1 MAEDQ
6 SEDISDFTVTEIPEF
21 NLEELRGE
29 IVNLIQDITGDS
41 VYDDRTKHIQLEEIL
56 SSTYELLLSKKFVN
70 KYVVKV
76 ALTRNM
82 GYGLTSV
89 MSAHWDINLDQVLS
103 VDWTNPTTKV
113 LINIFKFNV
122 L

>member
-1 MAEDQ
+1 L
-6 SEDISDFTVTEIPEF
+6 ISQIPEF

-70 KYVVKV
+70 KYVGECK
-76 ALTRNM
+76 L
-82 GYGLTSV
+82 
-89 MSAHWDINLDQVLS
+89 
-103 VDWTNPTTKV
+103 
-113 LINIFKFNV
+113 
-122 L
+122 